1 MVNQADDDYVIV
13 GRFGRVYGIKGFIH
27 IQSFTE
33 PSENIFSYAPWYIKI
48 KKNWCP
54 IEIHQKVISNER
66 LVVHVKNYLTR
77 EDVSFLTNVEIA
89 VPRDVLPQLDT
100 GEIYYHDLIDLTVY
114 NQNNDCLGKI
124 VEILPTGA
132 NDVIVISGEKRTLVP
147 LVWDVFIQHV
157 DLTKGLMNIHW
168 DLED

>member
-1 MVNQADDDYVIV
+1 VQ
-13 GRFGRVYGIKGFIH
+13 
-27 IQSFTE
+27 
-33 PSENIFSYAPWYIKI
+33 
-48 KKNWCP
+48 
-54 IEIHQKVISNER
+54 
-66 LVVHVKNYLTR
+66 VKNYLTR

-89 VPRDVLPQLDT
+89 VPRDALPKLDT
-100 GEIYYHDLIDLTVY
+100 GEIYYHDLIGLTVY
-114 NQNNDCLGKI
+114 NQNNDCLGKV

-147 LVWDVFIQHV
+147 LVWDVFIKHV